1 MASAQRIPVGDG
13 RSAEQE
19 LRRHEKCRRVIRDL
33 EFCIAGSPD
42 PDIDWVPPL
51 QGCFRKFASVI
62 RTHLEGDEQVR
73 LYRELPGT
81 FPRLA
86 NRIKTLGREQR
97 RIRDELGI
105 LIERVGA
112 LRATAADEVAEIR
125 DRVVRLVVD
134 LKSLDDRETEL
145 LQSAYWRETGVGD

>member
-1 MASAQRIPVGDG
+1 MTSAERIPAGDG
-13 RSAEQE
+13 GSVEQE
-19 LRRHEKCRRVIRDL
+19 LRRHEERRRVIHDL
-33 EFCIAGSPD
+33 ESCITRNPEPGA
-42 PDIDWVPPL
+42 DWVPLL

-62 RTHLEGDEQVR
+62 RTHLEGEEQGR

-86 NRIKTLGREQR
+86 NRIKTLGREHR

-112 LRATAADEVAEIR
+112 LRASAKHEVAEIS

-134 LKSLDDRETEL
+134 LKSLDDSETEL

>member
-1 MASAQRIPVGDG
+1 
-13 RSAEQE
+13 
-19 LRRHEKCRRVIRDL
+19 VIR
-33 EFCIAGSPD
+33 I
-42 PDIDWVPPL
+42 
-51 QGCFRKFASVI
+51 
-62 RTHLEGDEQVR
+62 HLEGEEQGR

-86 NRIKTLGREQR
+86 NRVKTLGREHR
-97 RIRDELGI
+97 RIRDELDI

-112 LRATAADEVAEIR
+112 LRASAKHEVAEIR

-134 LKSLDDRETEL
+134 LKSLDDSETEL

>member
-1 MASAQRIPVGDG
+1 MTSAQRIPVGDG
-13 RSAEQE
+13 GSVEQE
-19 LRRHEKCRRVIRDL
+19 LRRHEECRRVIHDL
-33 EFCIAGSPD
+33 ESCITGNPD
-42 PDIDWVPPL
+42 PGVDRLPL
-51 QGCFRKFASVI
+51 LQDCFRKFASVI
-62 RTHLEGDEQVR
+62 RTHLEGEEQGR

-86 NRIKTLGREQR
+86 NRIKTLGREHR

-112 LRATAADEVAEIR
+112 LRASAKHEVAEIR

-134 LKSLDDRETEL
+134 LKSLDDSETEL

>member
-1 MASAQRIPVGDG
+1 MASAERIPAGDG
-13 RSAEQE
+13 GSVEQE
-19 LRRHEKCRRVIRDL
+19 LRRHEQCRLVIHDL
-33 EFCIAGSPD
+33 ELCIAGSPD
-42 PDIDWVPPL
+42 PAIDWVPRL

>member
-1 MASAQRIPVGDG
+1 MASAERIPAGDG
-13 RSAEQE
+13 GSVERE
-19 LRRHEKCRRVIRDL
+19 LRRHEECRRVIHDL
-33 EFCIAGSPD
+33 ESCIAGSPD
-42 PDIDWVPPL
+42 PDLDWVPRL
-51 QGCFRKFASVI
+51 QGCFREFASVI
-62 RTHLEGDEQVR
+62 RTHLEGEEQGR
-73 LYRELPGT
+73 LYRELPRT
-81 FPRLA
+81 SPRLA

-112 LRATAADEVAEIR
+112 LRATAADEVAEVR
-125 DRVVRLVVD
+125 NRVARLVVD

>member
-1 MASAQRIPVGDG
+1 MTSAERIPAGDG
-13 RSAEQE
+13 GSVEQE
-19 LRRHEKCRRVIRDL
+19 LRRHEERRRVIHDL

-42 PDIDWVPPL
+42 PDVDWVPRL
-51 QGCFRKFASVI
+51 QGCIRKFASVI
-62 RTHLEGDEQVR
+62 RTHLEGEEQGR
-73 LYRELPGT
+73 LYRELPGS

-97 RIRDELGI
+97 RISDELGI

-112 LRATAADEVAEIR
+112 LGAGAREELAEVR

-134 LKSLDDRETEL
+134 L
-145 LQSAYWRETGVGD
+145 

>member
-1 MASAQRIPVGDG
+1 MVSAQRIPAGDG
-13 RSAEQE
+13 GAAEQE
-19 LRRHEKCRRVIRDL
+19 LRRHEECRRVIHDL

-42 PDIDWVPPL
+42 PDLDWVPRL

-62 RTHLEGDEQVR
+62 LTHLEGDEQSR
-73 LYRELPGT
+73 LYRELPGA

-86 NRIKTLGREQR
+86 NRTKTLGREQR

-112 LRATAADEVAEIR
+112 LRATAADDTEVR

>member
-1 MASAQRIPVGDG
+1 MVSEHRSPAGDSG
-13 RSAEQE
+13 SVEQE
-19 LRRHEKCRRVIRDL
+19 LRRHEECRRVIHDL

-42 PDIDWVPPL
+42 PDVDWVPRL

-62 RTHLEGDEQVR
+62 RTHLEGDEQDR
-73 LYRELPGT
+73 LYRELPGN

-86 NRIKTLGREQR
+86 NRIHTLGREQR

-112 LRATAADEVAEIR
+112 LRATAADEVAEFR
-125 DRVVRLVVD
+125 NRVVRLVVD